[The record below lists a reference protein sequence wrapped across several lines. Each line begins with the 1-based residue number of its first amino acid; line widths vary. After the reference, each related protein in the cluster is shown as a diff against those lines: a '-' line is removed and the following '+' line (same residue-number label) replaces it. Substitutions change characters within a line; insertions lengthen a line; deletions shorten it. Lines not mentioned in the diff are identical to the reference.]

1 MSGQACVSGKVR
13 KKHQVFV
20 ALLPEV
26 LEAYGDLIS
35 PYLREAVSKLVEVDL
50 RVLNRLPK
58 DAVMEYWDKAR
69 PNRKGVHVKP
79 EVYEKWLRIPYGGM
93 KKKAQYWIN
102 QWLLEKAKELELL

>member
-1 MSGQACVSGKVR
+1 MSEVVCVSRKVR

-26 LEAYGDLIS
+26 LSAYGDLIS
-35 PYLREAVSKLVEVDL
+35 PYLREAVAKLVEVDL

-58 DAVMEYWDKAR
+58 EAVVEYYDKAR
-69 PNRKGVHVKP
+69 PYRKGVHVSP

>member
-1 MSGQACVSGKVR
+1 MRGEVCVSGKVR

-35 PYLREAVSKLVEVDL
+35 PYLREAVGKLAEVDL

-58 DAVMEYWDKAR
+58 DAVMEYWNKAKS
-69 PNRKGVHVKP
+69 NRKGVHVKP

-102 QWLLEKAKELELL
+102 QWLLEKARELELL